1 LIWVSEPYNCFC
13 NLKFDTTIW
22 LTLQAF
28 LKGSGTRISH
38 QQYYFEIRK
47 SLYQSNFI
55 LSLISAFSAPNS
67 SSRAFLHSQLVQ
79 IFLLTTIMNL
89 NFCISLNKS
98 SSHHQASI
106 QLVRQFVLFDHHII
120 MLLCNIFGVYCC
132 CFGFLISLNLLK
144 FSSNFNLCS

>member
-1 LIWVSEPYNCFC
+1 MQFEVWYYYLIDSASFSERQWHKNFSSAHSW
-13 NLKFDTTIW
+13 LK
-22 LTLQAF
+22 
-28 LKGSGTRISH
+28 
-38 QQYYFEIRK
+38 YYFEIRK